1 MHPLLFHLK
10 QFSVSFQ
17 CTKRRETFKCHVF
30 DVALGQGYVSKFS
43 FGQMLNMFDLLMK
56 QIVPGWEIPWSFQVT
71 KGVVKYSFNCFWVWN
86 RLIFIE
92 FYSHESQNIK
102 WSFQYLFS
110 IFCRLFSYF
119 TNTIFSLAC
128 GGIAKKSEWLSL
140 WYTDFFHFLRHIG
153 RGLQLSRENASIS
166 I

>member
-1 MHPLLFHLK
+1 MYPLLFHLRL
-10 QFSVSFQ
+10 FSVSFQ

-56 QIVPGWEIPWSFQVT
+56 QIVPGWEILWSFQVT
-71 KGVVKYSFNCFWVWN
+71 KGVVKYSSNCFWVWN

-110 IFCRLFSYF
+110 IF
-119 TNTIFSLAC
+119 A
-128 GGIAKKSEWLSL
+128 
-140 WYTDFFHFLRHIG
+140 DFFHFMNIFLITQPS
-153 RGLQLSRENASIS
+153 LKTQSINPIEGKFYNIWLLKS
-166 I
+166 